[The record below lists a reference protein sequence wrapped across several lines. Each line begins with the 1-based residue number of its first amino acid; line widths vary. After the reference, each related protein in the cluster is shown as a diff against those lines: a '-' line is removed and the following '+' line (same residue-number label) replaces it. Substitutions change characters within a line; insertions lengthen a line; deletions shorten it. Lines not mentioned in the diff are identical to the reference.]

1 MGTLRPQLE
10 NGLGWQSPVCPD
22 SWPRLLPSSSPNRL
36 VAGSPSARQEQVGS
50 WCPVP
55 RVTRP
60 RLRPAPCPGQHS
72 CGQTGR
78 LAPIHPGTFLAQPL
92 FFFFFLVTLSPTPC
106 TLTPLF
112 LKNALSLPRGSLWAE
127 APGGKC
133 GLDFLEHAELES
145 QPWEEGSGWRQS
157 NSRCQHSRVLLSKGG
172 SWGPRSP
179 MPCAP

>member
-1 MGTLRPQLE
+1 MGWGGRAQ
-10 NGLGWQSPVCPD
+10 CPE

-36 VAGSPSARQEQVGS
+36 VAESPSACQEQVGS

-60 RLRPAPCPGQHS
+60 RPRPAPCPGQHS
-72 CGQTGR
+72 CGRTGG

-92 FFFFFLVTLSPTPC
+92 FFFFLVTLSPTPL

-112 LKNALSLPRGSLWAE
+112 LKNALSFPRGSLWAV

-145 QPWEEGSGWRQS
+145 QRWEEGRGWRHS
-157 NSRCQHSRVLLSKGG
+157 NTPVASVAGVS
-172 SWGPRSP
+172 
-179 MPCAP
+179 

>member
-10 NGLGWQSPVCPD
+10 NGLGWQSPACPD
-22 SWPRLLPSSSPNRL
+22 SWPRLLPSSSPSRL

-78 LAPIHPGTFLAQPL
+78 LAPIHPGTFLARPL
-92 FFFFFLVTLSPTPC
+92 FFFFFFGDSFSHTLHPHPPFPQKCSVSPQRV
-106 TLTPLF
+106 PL
-112 LKNALSLPRGSLWAE
+112 G
-127 APGGKC
+127 
-133 GLDFLEHAELES
+133 
-145 QPWEEGSGWRQS
+145 
-157 NSRCQHSRVLLSKGG
+157 GG
-172 SWGPRSP
+172 SWREMWPGFPGTRGAGVPALGGGERLVAEQLPAASI
-179 MPCAP
+179 AGFS